1 MMKKKILAAG
11 IAAGIAAF
19 SAAAMADAVTDRQA
33 AMKEAKQ
40 NFKPLVGMVK
50 GKVPKP
56 LVGMVKGKVPFDAAT
71 VKKNAMAIAAALE
84 KAKKLFP
91 EGSEKGE
98 KDSRA
103 KPEIWMMKS
112 IRLARAIEGAGDVN
126 ALKGAVMALGGDGC
140 KACHKKFRL
149 PKKK

>member
-1 MMKKKILAAG
+1 MKTIRFALAALV
-11 IAAGIAAF
+11 AA
-19 SAAAMADAVTDRQA
+19 SAASLPAMADAVSDRQA

-50 GKVPKP
+50 GQ
-56 LVGMVKGKVPFDAAT
+56 VPFDAAMA
-71 VKKNAMAIAAALE
+71 KKNAMAIAAALE
-84 KAKKLFP
+84 RAKTLFP

-98 KDSRA
+98 KESRA
-103 KPEIWMMKS
+103 KPEIWLMKDEFDAAFGKA
-112 IRLARAIEGAGDVN
+112 IRLARAIEGAGDAK

-140 KACHKKFRL
+140 KACHKQFRL

>member
-1 MMKKKILAAG
+1 MKTIHFALAA
-11 IAAGIAAF
+11 AVAV
-19 SAAAMADAVTDRQA
+19 SAASLPAMADAVTDRQA

-50 GKVPKP
+50 GKVP
-56 LVGMVKGKVPFDAAT
+56 FDAAV

-84 KAKKLFP
+84 KARGLFP

-98 KDSRA
+98 KESRA
-103 KPEIWMMKS
+103 KPEIWLMKDEFDAAFGKAVK
-112 IRLARAIEGAGDVN
+112 LAK
-126 ALKGAVMALGGDGC
+126 ALENVQDKAALPAAVMALGGDGC
-140 KACHKKFRL
+140 KACHKNFRL

>member
-1 MMKKKILAAG
+1 MKKKIFAIGIIAG
-11 IAAGIAAF
+11 I
-19 SAAAMADAVTDRQA
+19 SALSAVAVADPVTDRQA

-40 NFKPLVGMVK
+40 NFKPLVGMIK
-50 GKVPKP
+50 GQ
-56 LVGMVKGKVPFDAAT
+56 VPFDAAT

-84 KAKKLFP
+84 KAKTLFP

-103 KPEIWMMKS
+103 KPEIWLMKEEFDAAFDKAVK
-112 IRLARAIEGAGDVN
+112 LARAVGSAGDLN
-126 ALKGAVMALGGDGC
+126 ALKGAVMKLGGDGC
-140 KACHKKFRL
+140 KACHKEFRL